1 MSAEAVAPVIISTS
15 SPVMTAWRV
24 RLNRIW
30 YLLIISPAFLEA
42 FCGNICQKNGEGY
55 REETAKLTSM
65 ALRRA
70 EISQAWPSDRAQ
82 KRELAREYSRRLESS
97 SSSTSKAAKLARQD
111 GELRGSKADSEYTHA
126 TQQWPPR

>member
-1 MSAEAVAPVIISTS
+1 MIISTS

-42 FCGNICQKNGEGY
+42 FYGVENIHVNCFVFWFTGVRTSSAG
-55 REETAKLTSM
+55 KLTSM

-70 EISQAWPSDRAQ
+70 EISQAWPSERAQ
-82 KRELAREYSRRLESS
+82 NRELARAYSRRLERS
-97 SSSTSKAAKLARQD
+97 SSSTSKAAKLAR
-111 GELRGSKADSEYTHA
+111 GLYC
-126 TQQWPPR
+126 